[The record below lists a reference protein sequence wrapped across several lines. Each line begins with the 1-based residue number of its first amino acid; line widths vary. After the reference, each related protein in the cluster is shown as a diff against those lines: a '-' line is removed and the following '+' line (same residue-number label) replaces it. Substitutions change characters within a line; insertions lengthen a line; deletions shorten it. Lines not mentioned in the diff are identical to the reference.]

1 MNDWLVLAILA
12 VIVIAAVYTR
22 PRWADATIALLRRL
36 AGYEMRTVN
45 IDGFKVVYFESGPQD
60 APALL
65 LLHGFGGDADNWTF
79 FTPLFN
85 KQFRVI
91 IPDLPGFGQTGY
103 VAGADYALYSQVG
116 RLREFMDYLKVERAH
131 VVGNS
136 MGGYIGAAFAA
147 NHPERVL
154 SLGLFNAAGVDMPR
168 KSPFYEAALE
178 GRNLLLVR
186 ERDDFERLLTL
197 VYHKKPWLPG
207 YLKQAITAHSI
218 KVAGDQDIIFQGVFG
233 ERVWL
238 DTHMQNIKAPTLI
251 LWGDDDRVLDISS
264 VDLFKAGIPH
274 ADVAIIPAC
283 GHVPMLEK
291 PRETAKLYRD
301 FLARAGFPA
310 TLPGETP

>member
-1 MNDWLVLAILA
+1 MNQWLVLAIIAL
-12 VIVIAAVYTR
+12 IVIAAIYTR
-22 PRWADATIALLRRL
+22 PRWSDTTLALLRRL
-36 AGYEMRTVN
+36 AGYRMHSVD
-45 IDGFKVVYFESGPQD
+45 IDGFKMVYYESGPQD
-60 APALL
+60 APVLL

-103 VAGADYALYSQVG
+103 IAGADYTLEKQVA
-116 RLREFMDYLKVERAH
+116 RLREFLDQLKVDKAH

-147 NHPERVL
+147 NHPQRVL

-168 KSPFYEAALE
+168 KSPFYEAVLE

-186 ERDDFERLLTL
+186 ERADFERLLAL
-197 VYHKKPWLPG
+197 VYHKKPYLPG
-207 YLKQAITAHSI
+207 YLKNDITKKSI
-218 KVAGDQDIIFQGVFG
+218 MVANDQDVIFQGVFG
-233 ERVWL
+233 ELVWL
-238 DTHMQNIKAPTLI
+238 DAHMPSITAPTLI

-264 VDLFKAGIPH
+264 IDLFKAGIPH

-301 FLARAGFPA
+301 FLARAGFA
-310 TLPGETP
+310 TPPVGTP